1 MIKMP
6 HRNVTRFFIPLI
18 DVLILLFCI
27 FLLMDFNAESKADLQ
42 LEAVEN
48 QSDDI
53 LLLELNQRRIIKENQ
68 KFAELRPKLEK
79 VAELEKRIAE
89 LEKANQQNLQERSF
103 FRIIDIDSKDGT
115 ISFYDETRPDNPV
128 IKLPDEKAV
137 QVLIE
142 RHKQEAKGRELYY
155 YFMPPRPLEGFPT
168 KGQIR
173 NYKAWFSSTA
183 NSFAE
188 K

>member
-42 LEAVEN
+42 MENVEDQSLEIARIEQDRVRLLAEN
-48 QSDDI
+48 HKSD
-53 LLLELNQRRIIKENQ
+53 
-68 KFAELRPKLEK
+68 ELRPQLNKM
-79 VAELEKRIAE
+79 AELLKRIAD

-115 ISFYDETRPDNPV
+115 ISFYDETADQPV
-128 IKLPDEKAV
+128 IKLANEKAV
-137 QVLIE
+137 HALIE
-142 RHKQEAKGRELYY
+142 RHKREAKGRELYY

-168 KGQIR
+168 NVQTR
-173 NYKAWFSSTA
+173 NYQAWFSKVA

>member
-27 FLLMDFNAESKADLQ
+27 FLLMDFNAESKADIQ
-42 LEAVEN
+42 LETVED
-48 QSDDI
+48 QSADI
-53 LLLELNQRRIIKENQ
+53 LRLEENQRRITAENQ
-68 KFAELRPKLEK
+68 KFDEMRPQLEKTAELL
-79 VAELEKRIAE
+79 KRIAE
-89 LEKANQQNLQERSF
+89 LEKANQKNLQERSF

-115 ISFYDETRPDNPV
+115 ISFYDESRPDQPV
-128 IKLPDEKAV
+128 IKLADEKAV

-142 RHKQEAKGRELYY
+142 RHKQEAKGREVYY

-173 NYKAWFSSTA
+173 NYKAWFSKAA
-183 NSFAE
+183 NSLAE